1 MTLREEI
8 AWALASRAL
17 TSHVGATRDAT
28 EAIMR
33 VLARRLDPEALARVL
48 WSVDVD
54 VEKHPW
60 ETAACDEERVLF
72 RKMAAAVIA
81 HVTGEPTQGGA

>member
-33 VLARRLDPEALARVL
+33 VLARRLDPEALARVIKSTRRGVMDSPVVLL
-48 WSVDVD
+48 WADAEVI
-54 VEKHPW
+54 
-60 ETAACDEERVLF
+60 
-72 RKMAAAVIA
+72 AAAVIA